1 MNKNSSVI
9 LLLSVL
15 IHLMI
20 FHQSLVSLS
29 SSIHH
34 ILVIGVESRL
44 GAAFEYNVILRGAQG
59 VSFPTVVA
67 GGSNSQYVQY
77 SLNDS
82 VINPGDVALTVSVLM
97 NRMFLLIV
105 VFLLIIIRVI
115 CQEFYLLV
123 NRRTKLILILS

>member
-1 MNKNSSVI
+1 MNKSNYVI
-9 LLLSVL
+9 LPLSVQTL
-15 IHLMI
+15 SMI
-20 FHQSLVSLS
+20 SLPFHVFLL

-82 VINPGDVALTVSVLM
+82 VINPGDV
-97 NRMFLLIV
+97 ID
-105 VFLLIIIRVI
+105 IISID
-115 CQEFYLLV
+115 
-123 NRRTKLILILS
+123 K

>member
-1 MNKNSSVI
+1 MNKSSSVI

-15 IHLMI
+15 IHSMI

-97 NRMFLLIV
+97 NRMFLLTV

-115 CQEFYLLV
+115 YHVFCLLV
-123 NRRTKLILILS
+123 NKRIKLILILS